1 MQIVVVGHYRITH
14 IAAQCGNTG
23 ITEGG
28 NRMEDSEEDVIL
40 RSGSRQHSSDIHI
53 YKVGP
58 DSFDK
63 ESNEQNI
70 QDNAEQPT
78 DTVFVQHIFQNQF
91 AGERRMPHERKGKET
106 GKSHYSDSADLY
118 QDHNDNVP
126 DMCKSSRYVN
136 RSQSRYTDRGR
147 CREQR
152 IDKMNRAGCRVRQ
165 HQQSGSDQ
173 DHKYETQQEQQ

>member
-1 MQIVVVGHYRITH
+1 MK
-14 IAAQCGNTG
+14 
-23 ITEGG
+23 
-28 NRMEDSEEDVIL
+28 EEC
-40 RSGSRQHSSDIHI
+40 
-53 YKVGP
+53 
-58 DSFDK
+58 
-63 ESNEQNI
+63 
-70 QDNAEQPT
+70 
-78 DTVFVQHIFQNQF
+78 
-91 AGERRMPHERKGKET
+91 PHERKGKET

-173 DHKYETQQEQQ
+173 DHKNETQQEQQWRLDTCLHKRKSLPWQMDHTEQ